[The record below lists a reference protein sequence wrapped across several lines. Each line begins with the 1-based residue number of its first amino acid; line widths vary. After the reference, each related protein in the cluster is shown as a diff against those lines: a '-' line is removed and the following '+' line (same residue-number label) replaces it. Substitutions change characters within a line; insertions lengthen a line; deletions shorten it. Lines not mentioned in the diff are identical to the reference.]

1 MGLLGRVEGLCKL
14 GVVLAASH
22 RLPSLQRLMPED
34 TWLSPSVPGE
44 GGMCPG
50 SPGPALPI
58 RQ

>member
-34 TWLSPSVPGE
+34 TWLSQSTESAGGKSRIGSAAQPS
-44 GGMCPG
+44 
-50 SPGPALPI
+50 
-58 RQ
+58 